1 MHELSLIENVL
12 DLALERAQQHGAERI
27 ETITLRIG
35 SLAGVDPDALQ
46 FAFEVIKAGSIAEE
60 AELVIEAVPAE
71 CFCAECEATF
81 AAADGCCECP
91 ACGSI
96 SRDLRQGRELQLLSL
111 QLV

>member
-12 DLALERAQQHGAERI
+12 DLAVERAEHHGADRI
-27 ETITLRIG
+27 ERITLRIG

-46 FAFEVIKAGSIAEE
+46 FAFEVAKAGSIAE
-60 AELVIEAVPAE
+60 AAQLVIEAVPAQ
-71 CFCAECEATF
+71 CFCTQCVHIF
-81 AAADGCCECP
+81 PAADGCCECP
-91 ACGSI
+91 SCGTI

>member
-12 DLALERAQQHGAERI
+12 DLAVERAEQHGSEKI

-35 SLAGVDPDALQ
+35 SLAGVDPDSLQ
-46 FAFEVIKAGSIAEE
+46 FAFKVAKAGSIA
-60 AELVIEAVPAE
+60 AAAQLVIEAVPAQ
-71 CFCAECEATF
+71 CFCAECAQLF
-81 AAADGCCECP
+81 AVSDGCCECP
-91 ACGSI
+91 SCGTI

>member
-12 DLALERAQQHGAERI
+12 DLAVKRAEQHGAERI
-27 ETITLRIG
+27 EVITLRIG

-46 FAFEVIKAGSIAEE
+46 FAFEVAKVGSIAAA

-71 CFCAECEATF
+71 CFCAECAHF
-81 AAADGCCECP
+81 FPVADGGCECP
-91 ACGSI
+91 ACGTI
-96 SRDLRQGRELQLLSL
+96 SRHLRQGRELQLLSL